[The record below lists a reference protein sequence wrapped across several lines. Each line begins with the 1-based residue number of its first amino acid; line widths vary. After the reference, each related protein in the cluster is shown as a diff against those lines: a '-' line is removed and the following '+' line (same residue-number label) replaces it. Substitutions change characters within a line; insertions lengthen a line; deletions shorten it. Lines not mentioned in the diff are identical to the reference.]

1 MSFLRVYGLI
11 YFDICSY
18 ASVASLRTE
27 IKINIPILYVMF
39 ASFLKMLI
47 SACGRCFFR
56 EQVHTCVMLRN

>member
-1 MSFLRVYGLI
+1 MVCTI
-11 YFDICSY
+11 ADY
-18 ASVASLRTE
+18 ALFEHTNFV
-27 IKINIPILYVMF
+27 IILYVMV